1 MSSYPKISLSDASEL
16 LQLRNTELISSKIIN
31 EKTQGGFSDDN
42 THSRFQDTLERI
54 AEYIENDLLNKNTNS
69 NRPKFTEKAS
79 RLLHEEGKV
88 DIAWA
93 RDPDFWR
100 WLTFAFDALG
110 AEIVKWRYKTK
121 ENPNARD
128 VYYGLGQIHEN
139 LFYSLWKKSDIY
151 YSEEDGYSLLS
162 AISDED
168 FYVSHVLR
176 VEWACCK
183 SLARS
188 FSKLVKKHNIPR
200 GIRNDPNE
208 PAGYRD
214 FAVELQR
221 RFPTTTYELMDDDTA
236 NAFLEYVWQTR
247 QYWCGKT

>member
-1 MSSYPKISLSDASEL
+1 MNSYPKISLSDASEL
-16 LQLRNTELISSKIIN
+16 LQLYKTELISSEIIS
-31 EKTQGGFSDDN
+31 EKTNGSFGDED
-42 THSRFQDTLERI
+42 TYLRFQETLERI
-54 AEYIENDLLNKNTNS
+54 AEYIFNDLVNNTKIT
-69 NRPKFTEKAS
+69 RPKFAEKAS
-79 RLLHEEGKV
+79 QLLHEEGKV

-100 WLTFAFDALG
+100 WLTFAFEAVG

-128 VYYGLGQIHEN
+128 VYYGLGHIHEN
-139 LFYSLWKKSDIY
+139 LFYSLWKRSDVY

-162 AISDED
+162 AIPDED

-183 SLARS
+183 SLARG
-188 FSKLVKKHNIPR
+188 FIKLVKKHNIPM
-200 GIRNDPNE
+200 GIRNNPNE

-247 QYWCGKT
+247 QYWCGKI

>member
-1 MSSYPKISLSDASEL
+1 MSSYPKITLSDASEL
-16 LQLRNTELISSKIIN
+16 LQLYKTELISSEIIN
-31 EKTQGGFSDDN
+31 EKTQGSFSDDD
-42 THSRFQDTLERI
+42 TYSRFQDTLERI
-54 AEYIENDLLNKNTNS
+54 AEYITYDLVNNTNS
-69 NRPKFTEKAS
+69 TRPKFTEKAS

-121 ENPNARD
+121 KNPNARD
-128 VYYGLGQIHEN
+128 VYYGLGPIHEN

-168 FYVSHVLR
+168 FYVSHVLK

-183 SLARS
+183 SLTIAPAFAIASRL
-188 FSKLVKKHNIPR
+188 FSSLHS
-200 GIRNDPNE
+200 
-208 PAGYRD
+208 
-214 FAVELQR
+214 
-221 RFPTTTYELMDDDTA
+221 
-236 NAFLEYVWQTR
+236 
-247 QYWCGKT
+247 